1 MDIGEAEI
9 EAARIHAREKQ
20 YAVYVEWAERLIER
34 RAEAHRFY
42 VTLNLAIV
50 GAIGF
55 LFSEHFD
62 AATLPKEW
70 MAVALA
76 FAGLMVSGNWRSVIA
91 SQRKIM
97 SWKFDI
103 IHTLEAQLPSQP
115 YKDEWDMSSE
125 ARRKAPASRFEQRLP
140 SLFMLFFALTLILA
154 LAAAFGFDLDGVAD
168 WVRSVAGLGQ

>member
-20 YAVYVEWAERLIER
+20 YAIYVEWAERLIER

-62 AATLPKEW
+62 AAALPKEW
-70 MAVALA
+70 MAAALA

-115 YKDEWDMSSE
+115 YKDEWDTSAA
-125 ARRKAPASRFEQRLP
+125 ARRKAPGSRFEQRLP
-140 SLFMLFFALTLILA
+140 SLFMLFFALTMMLA
-154 LAAAFGFDLDGVAD
+154 AAAAFGLDLDGVAD
-168 WVRSVAGLGQ
+168 WVRGVAGQRQ